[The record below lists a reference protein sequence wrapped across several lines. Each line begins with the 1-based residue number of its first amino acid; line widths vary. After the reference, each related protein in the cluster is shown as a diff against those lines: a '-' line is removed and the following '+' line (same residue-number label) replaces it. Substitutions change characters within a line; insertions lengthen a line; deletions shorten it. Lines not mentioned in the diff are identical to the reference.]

1 MSESFNIALVCI
13 LHLNKGTSQKACYRT
28 MGSLAFPAAARTV
41 WLVSGDP
48 TMPGSNR
55 RLFIAA
61 KHNILKQ
68 PTTLAFEVRDN
79 VVVFDEQPV
88 NITADD
94 VFAKKS
100 ERQEGE
106 LQLAMEFLEEIFQS
120 ASSIAAKEV
129 FELAE
134 QQDYKIVTIRRAK
147 KELGITSYQK
157 YDEEGKRL
165 WYWRLNNVEEEKQK
179 LLGFF
184 RLYACLSLRASGVY
198 LLC

>member
-1 MSESFNIALVCI
+1 M
-13 LHLNKGTSQKACYRT
+13 

-48 TMPGSNR
+48 TMPSSNR

-68 PTTLAFEVRDN
+68 PSTLAFEVRDN

-106 LQLAMEFLEEIFQS
+106 LQLAIEFLEEIFES
-120 ASSIAAKEV
+120 VSCIAAKEV
-129 FELAE
+129 FELA
-134 QQDYKIVTIRRAK
+134 KIEGYSERTIKRAK
-147 KELGITSYQK
+147 KELKITSYK
-157 YDEEGKRL
+157 DSDEDGNTAWFWKRRSKKDEA
-165 WYWRLNNVEEEKQK
+165 YSKK
-179 LLGFF
+179 LHSL
-184 RLYACLSLRASGVY
+184 LSNIKVPKLPFAD
-198 LLC
+198 